1 MPPFSGWG
9 SLLWSPQI
17 HYEETV
23 KSLGVSVTHLIGLG
37 RMKGSASLGA
47 TQWFMNPGPLD
58 CKFSALTTRL
68 LLHKTKYGLYI
79 ILKINFSI
87 VLGSPILC
95 MPIYEELILRNR
107 NFWNLF
113 PTNINW
119 EQSPQIVY
127 QNSLV
132 IISISVKVRLTK
144 FELLLYFGLGFLI
157 SKKPYLTML
166 SQNMKL

>member
-1 MPPFSGWG
+1 MGVPRHSINLRKMKGRVDLGAVRFRLFSLKKKNMPPFSGWG
-9 SLLWSPQI
+9 SLLWSLQI

-119 EQSPQIVY
+119 EQSPQIAY
-127 QNSLV
+127 
-132 IISISVKVRLTK
+132 
-144 FELLLYFGLGFLI
+144 LYFCE
-157 SKKPYLTML
+157 S
-166 SQNMKL
+166 